1 MGIYLRCF
9 LIFGVICLI
18 SGICMR
24 RKDAYDRDSLHFAP
38 FVLFPSPFP
47 KQEFARSLELQPIL
61 NELMHKVAHDRKFLT
76 ETLKNTIEVDEFTR
90 KLFEIYETVQNEGV
104 AQVRFFSFLLK
115 FGTIFEMNHLIML
128 KSLYFEK

>member
-1 MGIYLRCF
+1 
-9 LIFGVICLI
+9 
-18 SGICMR
+18 MR

-47 KQEFARSLELQPIL
+47 KAEFDRSLELQPIL

-76 ETLKNTIEVDEFTR
+76 ETLRSTIQVDEFTR

-104 AQVRFFSFLLK
+104 AQVRILFYCYYSFVSISI
-115 FGTIFEMNHLIML
+115 FRNFYFQTILCANVV
-128 KSLYFEK
+128 

>member
-1 MGIYLRCF
+1 MACVF
-9 LIFGVICLI
+9 LIPNFKHITLF

-61 NELMHKVAHDRKFLT
+61 NELMHKVAHDKKFLT
-76 ETLKNTIEVDEFTR
+76 ETLKNTIQVDEFTR

-104 AQVRFFSFLLK
+104 AQVR
-115 FGTIFEMNHLIML
+115 MLIVNVL
-128 KSLYFEK
+128 PL

>member
-1 MGIYLRCF
+1 
-9 LIFGVICLI
+9 
-18 SGICMR
+18 MR

-47 KQEFARSLELQPIL
+47 KAEFDRSLELQPIL

-76 ETLKNTIEVDEFTR
+76 ETLRSTIQVDEFTR

-104 AQVRFFSFLLK
+104 AQVRVFIFFVITPSFPLA
-115 FGTIFEMNHLIML
+115 FSEIFIQTILCVNVV
-128 KSLYFEK
+128 